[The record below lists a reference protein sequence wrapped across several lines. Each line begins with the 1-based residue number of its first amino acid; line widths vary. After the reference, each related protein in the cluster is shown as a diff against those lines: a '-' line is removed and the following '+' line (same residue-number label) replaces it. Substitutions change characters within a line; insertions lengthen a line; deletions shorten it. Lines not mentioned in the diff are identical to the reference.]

1 MKVIRNIVDINL
13 NDVVLLPMRHIIKE
27 TIMTKKL
34 SDNLQETDKDKEDI
48 KYTTKKDI
56 FPIVN

>member
-13 NDVVLLPMRHIIKE
+13 NDMVLLPMRHIIKE

>member
-1 MKVIRNIVDINL
+1 M
-13 NDVVLLPMRHIIKE
+13 VLLPMRHIIKE